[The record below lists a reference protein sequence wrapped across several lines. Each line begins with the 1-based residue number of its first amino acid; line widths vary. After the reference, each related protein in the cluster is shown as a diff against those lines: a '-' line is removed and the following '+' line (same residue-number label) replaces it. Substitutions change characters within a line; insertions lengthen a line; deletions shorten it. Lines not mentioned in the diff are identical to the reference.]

1 MRHVHSR
8 SAGDRSGGH
17 IRGSS
22 GPTLLAVMLTGL
34 ALATLGGCQR
44 SAAKVSSPTQPLREK
59 AISFDDLE
67 FEIEKDADFKRE
79 MLTPAI
85 EAMDGTRVKISG
97 FILPASAFKQT
108 GLDRF
113 VLIRDNQECCFGP
126 GAYIYHN
133 IQVEMEEGKGA
144 DFSDLP
150 VQVEGE
156 MRIKPWFGP
165 DDKCYSVYHMTAN
178 RVSR

>member
-1 MRHVHSR
+1 MGLLLSDHHVRPKEVHLTSKMAAMGR
-8 SAGDRSGGH
+8 STTR
-17 IRGSS
+17 
-22 GPTLLAVMLTGL
+22 
-34 ALATLGGCQR
+34 
-44 SAAKVSSPTQPLREK
+44 
-59 AISFDDLE
+59 
-67 FEIEKDADFKRE
+67 
-79 MLTPAI
+79 
-85 EAMDGTRVKISG
+85 AMDGTRVKISG